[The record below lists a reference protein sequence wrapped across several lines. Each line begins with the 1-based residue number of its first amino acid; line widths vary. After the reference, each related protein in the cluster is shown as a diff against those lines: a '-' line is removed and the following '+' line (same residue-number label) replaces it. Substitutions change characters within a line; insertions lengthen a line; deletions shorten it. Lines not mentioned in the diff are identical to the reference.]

1 MRKILLLNSGRKA
14 IAGMAE
20 GTFWKRICLVY
31 FQRKILV
38 PFVHGVSVFDRMP
51 VQARQADCLSAIDV
65 PNYRNIC

>member
-38 PFVHGVSVFDRMP
+38 PFVHGVSKSGKTKRTAF
-51 VQARQADCLSAIDV
+51 AK
-65 PNYRNIC
+65 RNVLF